1 MERSATDPLN
11 PCLLKNRML
20 GAPLWGGR
28 SPVFIAR
35 MKITV
40 YHEIV
45 TTSRLKT
52 GNSIMNMRETLIFKT
67 LAFKQLEEGSG
78 HADMVDELMKQN
90 VDMVETL
97 TRNICAQIPKELYK
111 EVEFYSSVLSLN
123 KREIITLAL
132 NNFLDQARATLK
144 EFDANPVGEA

>member
-1 MERSATDPLN
+1 
-11 PCLLKNRML
+11 
-20 GAPLWGGR
+20 
-28 SPVFIAR
+28 
-35 MKITV
+35 
-40 YHEIV
+40 
-45 TTSRLKT
+45 
-52 GNSIMNMRETLIFKT
+52 MNMRETLIFKT

-111 EVEFYSSVLSLN
+111 KVEFYSSVLSLN